1 LLRKRAFQKEETM
14 RESRIGWGLAATVL
28 AAAASFAP
36 MARAQE
42 GKSDAEG
49 RKRQV
54 VELLKSIETGD
65 PKPVAVIAPK
75 KYIQHNLAAAD
86 GLEGF
91 GALLKQL
98 PPNSARVRTVRVLRD
113 GDFVFTHTEYDF
125 FGLKVGFDVFRFEDG
140 KIVEHWDNLAAKA
153 KQPNRSGH
161 TQTDGPTEA
170 KDFDKTEANK
180 TLVRAFYE
188 DILMHGRKENLAD
201 YFGDTYIQHS
211 PGLGDGVEGFSRL
224 VGMVATPNSPIKFD
238 KIHKVLGEG
247 DFVLV
252 MSEGSFRGKPSAFY
266 DLFRVEGGK
275 VVEHWDAIETIPPR
289 SEWKNDNG
297 KF

>member
-1 LLRKRAFQKEETM
+1 MGK
-14 RESRIGWGLAATVL
+14 SRIGWGLVATVF
-28 AAAASFAP
+28 AARASFAP
-36 MARAQE
+36 MARAQQ

-65 PKPVAVIAPK
+65 PKPVAVINPK
-75 KYIQHNLAAAD
+75 K
-86 GLEGF
+86 
-91 GALLKQL
+91 
-98 PPNSARVRTVRVLRD
+98 
-113 GDFVFTHTEYDF
+113 
-125 FGLKVGFDVFRFEDG
+125 
-140 KIVEHWDNLAAKA
+140 
-153 KQPNRSGH
+153 
-161 TQTDGPTEA
+161 
-170 KDFDKTEANK
+170 
-180 TLVRAFYE
+180 
-188 DILMHGRKENLAD
+188 
-201 YFGDTYIQHS
+201 YIQHS

-224 VGMVATPNSPIKFD
+224 VGMAATPNSPIKFD

-252 MSEGSFRGKPSAFY
+252 VCEGSFRGKPSAFY

-275 VVEHWDAIETIPPR
+275 VVEHWDAIEAIPPK